1 MTLFEF
7 ADVFNYDE
15 RLEKLAEKAA
25 KDNDPWTFSEEQ
37 SYYDNRPF
45 AILRRYIEY
54 TFQKLYLENKIK
66 YTNDKKYAS
75 FNTGLVTENL
85 EDIYSF
91 FEKHN
96 TKGKYFLKGFFKESE
111 DAISTNFGH
120 DLPKTANYFENPADL
135 LYDPNRILITR
146 YDHIIR
152 DNKERWVRK
161 LGPMTEKEIRQTL
174 MGAIPEIEKMVRNN
188 YKIAIPQFRFDEE
201 RGNRIQLLL
210 PLTIER
216 NGVRDTLALV
226 VDKVKKVSVDD
237 TTGESV
243 ETQEEQN
250 KTYIATTCLELPMAY
265 TNARLIVKPAS
276 DWLKP

>member
-1 MTLFEF
+1 MTLFDF
-7 ADVFNYDE
+7 ADITNYED

-25 KDNDPWTFSEEQ
+25 KDNDPWTFSQEH
-37 SYYDNRPF
+37 SYYDNRPY
-45 AILRRYIEY
+45 AILRRYVEY
-54 TFQKLYLENKIK
+54 TFQKLNLEDKIK
-66 YTNDKKYAS
+66 YTNDKKFAS
-75 FNTGLVTENL
+75 FNTGLVTEYL
-85 EDIYSF
+85 EDIYAF
-91 FEKHN
+91 FEKHK
-96 TKGKYFLKGFFKESE
+96 TRSKYFLKGFFKESE

-135 LYDPNRILITR
+135 LYDPNRTLITR

-152 DNKERWVRK
+152 ENKDRWIRK
-161 LGPMTEKEIRQTL
+161 LGSMTEKEIRQTL
-174 MGAIPEIEKMVRNN
+174 MGAVPEIEKMVRNN
-188 YKIAIPQFRFDEE
+188 YKIAIPQFRFDEQ

-216 NGVRDTLALV
+216 NGISDTLALV
-226 VDKVKKVSVDD
+226 VDKVKKATVD
-237 TTGESV
+237 ESTN
-243 ETQEEQN
+243 ETIEMQEEQE